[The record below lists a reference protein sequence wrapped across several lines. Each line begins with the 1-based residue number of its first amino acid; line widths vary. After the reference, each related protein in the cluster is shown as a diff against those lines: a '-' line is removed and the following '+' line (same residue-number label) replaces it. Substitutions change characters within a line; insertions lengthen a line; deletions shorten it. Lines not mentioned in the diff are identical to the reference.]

1 MNVGGEGGIRTHGT
15 VTRTLDFESSPFGHS
30 GTSPPRSLTAHV
42 GERQSRSRSK
52 CADIGSRIIGTSA
65 NCDALGCLR
74 ASTAATIRRDLW
86 RWHSSTNR
94 RVARLMMPTL
104 SSDGEA

>member
-1 MNVGGEGGIRTHGT
+1 VPNRLP
-15 VTRTLDFESSPFGHS
+15 RR
-30 GTSPPRSLTAHV
+30 PRS
-42 GERQSRSRSK
+42 GYDRQ
-52 CADIGSRIIGTSA
+52 
-65 NCDALGCLR
+65 
-74 ASTAATIRRDLW
+74 DLW